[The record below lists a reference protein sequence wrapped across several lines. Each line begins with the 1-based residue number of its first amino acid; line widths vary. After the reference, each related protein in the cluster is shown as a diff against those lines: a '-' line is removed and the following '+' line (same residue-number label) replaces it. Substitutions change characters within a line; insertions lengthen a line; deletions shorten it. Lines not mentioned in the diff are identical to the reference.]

1 MALDSL
7 SKPASGAERR
17 QTVNQLDALR
27 RVAEVAEV
35 AELAQASEAQKAFD
49 QVVAEERAEEEAE
62 ATVEASEGQPAGL
75 DIAKSGNPAVDRI
88 EQQVKQRLQANLQA
102 RAKVIVA
109 RTTAQRATQVA
120 SQVAVRSA
128 ATTAAAG
135 ASSFALGPILI
146 GVGVVI
152 IVAILIGL
160 VFVSFGA
167 VGKAQGEGS
176 LTGTDNQI
184 ITVAEA
190 RTNGARGLKLINSP
204 TDYVEAT
211 TALLQQAEEL
221 FKSTAEGALK
231 QQLLPILEKMRQQAQ
246 EIEALNNKGDR
257 AIVAKKYQELLATSR
272 ELNKLLVGDECG
284 SATVCL
290 DVPLV
295 GQGSGGQC
303 GMASM
308 IMVLRYYE
316 SVYPDYK
323 FNAPS
328 IYDAPNQEVQK
339 GVSSCLSPDFMNKRG
354 PEAIKDFAW
363 TCHVASDR
371 CRTAISRN
379 SITRAIIRSLEASD
393 PVVLYLDANGAISG
407 RHIVAV
413 VGYDANDEPG
423 DGGVF
428 IINNPNVGLERSVKQ
443 TRFSHYQKSGQKL
456 TAKHLERYYGGGNGS
471 SYRVTAIIRQ
481 THLGTGR

>member
-7 SKPASGAERR
+7 SKPAAGAGRR

-27 RVAEVAEV
+27 RVADIAEV
-35 AELAQASEAQKAFD
+35 AELAQASEAQAAFD
-49 QVVAEERAEEEAE
+49 QVVAEERAEEEAAAE
-62 ATVEASEGQPAGL
+62 AGEGQVAGL
-75 DIAKSGNPAVDRI
+75 SSTNSGNPAVDRI

-102 RAKVIVA
+102 RAKAIVA
-109 RTTAQRATQVA
+109 KATAQRATQVA
-120 SQVAVRSA
+120 GQVAVRSA
-128 ATTAAAG
+128 ATAAAG

-211 TALLQQAEEL
+211 TTLLQQAEEL

-272 ELNKLLVGDECG
+272 EFNKLLVGDECG

-295 GQGSGGQC
+295 GQGKGGQC
-303 GMASM
+303 GIASM
-308 IMVLRYYE
+308 IMVLLYYQ
-316 SVYPDYK
+316 SVYPEYTLQ
-323 FNAPS
+323 APA
-328 IYDAPNQEVQK
+328 IYDAATQQVK
-339 GVSSCLSPDFMNKRG
+339 TSAAWSCVSPVYMNARG
-354 PEAIKDFAW
+354 PLVVKDWTW
-363 TCHVASDR
+363 TCHTSSDKYG
-371 CRTAISRN
+371 CTKPISRQ
-379 SITRAIIRSLEASD
+379 SITQAIRRSLDNGD
-393 PVVLYLDANGAISG
+393 PVVLYLEPGGAVG
-407 RHIVAV
+407 GQHIVAV
-413 VGYDANDEPG
+413 VGYDLNDEPEQ
-423 DGGVF
+423 GGVF
-428 IINNPNVGLERSVKQ
+428 IINNPNVHLEKSVKQ
-443 TRFSHYQKSGQKL
+443 TRYRNYQKKDKL
-456 TAKHLERYYGGGNGS
+456 TIKHIEEYYGGANNR
-471 SYRVTAIIRQ
+471 SYSVTAMIRQ
-481 THLGTGR
+481 QYLSPGR